1 MHLGLISSFSFLV
14 PQLKCLSEQPII
26 SAYTPNAQ
34 DRMGCRVIQQGH
46 LSGFT

>member
-1 MHLGLISSFSFLV
+1 MHLGLTSSLLISCAAIQMFV
-14 PQLKCLSEQPII
+14 EQPIV

-46 LSGFT
+46 LSGYT